1 MGTGEVVAGTEEVI
15 RFAFVTLPVGL
26 VTDDEGV
33 RDWVVFVNGELKQ
46 RPLSQNTR
54 PDSVNVTFFDT
65 VVVRAN
71 VVVML
76 AVPLN
81 DIVVTD
87 TLLREVTGLVVVR
100 TVMKVV
106 LRGIWK
112 VWILS
117 GVVDLDGDGV
127 FVQFLHIISV
137 SCYF

>member
-1 MGTGEVVAGTEEVI
+1 MGTGEVVVGTGEVI

-26 VTDDEGV
+26 VTDDKGV
-33 RDWVVFVNGELKQ
+33 RDWIVFVNGELKQ

-54 PDSVNVTFFDT
+54 SDSVNVTFFDT

-81 DIVVTD
+81 DVVVTD
-87 TLLREVTGLVVVR
+87 TLLREATGLVVVR

-117 GVVDLDGDGV
+117 GVADLDGDGV
-127 FVQFLHIISV
+127 FVQFLHTISV
-137 SCYF
+137 SCYC

>member
-54 PDSVNVTFFDT
+54 SDSVNVTFFDT
-65 VVVRAN
+65 VVMRAN

-81 DIVVTD
+81 DVVVTD

-106 LRGIWK
+106 LGGIWK

-127 FVQFLHIISV
+127 FVQFLHTISV
-137 SCYF
+137 SCYC